1 MCIMLGVQH
10 FLTCFGSTVSIPLI
24 LAPAFCLGDNDHGNL
39 VKAYL
44 ISTIFVGS
52 GICTLLQST
61 FGNRLPLLQ
70 GGTFSFLTP
79 TFALMSLA
87 HFQCSNVKEMACVSG
102 NDVKSLSGNW
112 TTFDELS
119 CCEVGVDCDDTA
131 NTTAMFK
138 DVTNLNEATLVEWD
152 DVWQRR
158 LREVQG
164 AIISASLIELGI
176 GMTGLVGL
184 FLQLIS
190 PLAIAPVIT
199 LIGMSLY
206 KPAVEMA
213 GKCWTISGLTIFSVV
228 LFSQYLRNV
237 DVPIVKYSI
246 KTKKVTTSKYPL
258 FKVFPVLL
266 G

>member
-1 MCIMLGVQH
+1 
-10 FLTCFGSTVSIPLI
+10 
-24 LAPAFCLGDNDHGNL
+24 
-39 VKAYL
+39 
-44 ISTIFVGS
+44 
-52 GICTLLQST
+52 
-61 FGNRLPLLQ
+61 
-70 GGTFSFLTP
+70 
-79 TFALMSLA
+79 
-87 HFQCSNVKEMACVSG
+87 MACVSG
-102 NDVKSLSGNW
+102 NDAMTGNW

-119 CCEVGVDCDDTA
+119 CCEVGVDCDDTT
-131 NTTAMFK
+131 NTTTMFK
-138 DVTNLNEATLVEWD
+138 DVSNLNEATLVEWD
-152 DVWQRR
+152 EVWQRR

-228 LFSQYLRNV
+228 LFSQYLRNI

-246 KTKKVTTSKYPL
+246 KTKKVTTAKYPL